1 MLVVTRKKGQR
12 ILIPKHNIEI
22 VIDRV
27 LPNGA
32 VRVGISAPD
41 DTLIVR
47 EEIWEGKDTRHEAT
61 SPR

>member
-27 LPNGA
+27 MPNGA
-32 VRVGISAPD
+32 VRVGITAPD

-61 SPR
+61 SPQ

>member
-27 LPNGA
+27 MPNGA
-32 VRVGISAPD
+32 VRVGIAATD

-61 SPR
+61 STR